1 MDNVNRMDANPWK
14 SGTRYDVFLII
25 TFLLLLGVGALAVF
39 NTLWIHEG
47 HKDIKELTVNHI
59 TVDGKGIF
67 GNYTGLEVASVS
79 ADTST
84 VNLANNTVTSLI
96 LTSDTVTN
104 LNLPKAKKTDRVV
117 LTLGGHVGLSIGILN
132 FTCSPGDVFAEGTV
146 APSVNSS
153 NQLIYIKSSL
163 GDRNMKYRVDFG
175 GEFNLM
181 SKGSVIEF
189 ISDKDDEWQIYFN
202 VVPQSIENT
211 TVGAI
216 EFS

>member
-1 MDNVNRMDANPWK
+1 MDNPWK

-25 TFLLLLGVGALAVF
+25 TFLLLLGVGTLAF
-39 NTLWIHEG
+39 LNTLWIHED
-47 HKDIKELTVNHI
+47 HKNIKELTVNHI
-59 TVDGKGIF
+59 TVEGKAVF
-67 GNYTGLEVASVS
+67 GNYTGLDVASVS

-96 LTSDTVTN
+96 LTSTTTTN
-104 LNLPKAKKTDRVV
+104 LNLPKAKKSDRVV

-132 FTCSPGDVFAEGTV
+132 FVCSAGDVFEEGTV

-153 NQLIYIKSSL
+153 NQLIYVKSSS
-163 GDRNMKYRVDFG
+163 GDRNMKYNVDFG
-175 GEFNLM
+175 ETYNLM

-189 ISDKDDEWQIYFN
+189 ICDKDDEWQIYFN
-202 VVPQSIENT
+202 VVPQSITNT